1 MPRSPTQIAQQVVK
15 MDPQGSR
22 AHTPSQMPTS
32 SSKYYHPY
40 FTPAELEYL
49 SEKQRGK
56 QSVTQEEKVRQSACS
71 FLETIGARVGL

>member
-1 MPRSPTQIAQQVVK
+1 MPRSTDARGGRTK
-15 MDPQGSR
+15 DPQGSSK
-22 AHTPSQMPTS
+22 AHTPSQMPAS

-40 FTPAELEYL
+40 FTPAEIEYL

-56 QSVTQEEKVRQSACS
+56 QSVTQEEKVRQSACT

>member
-1 MPRSPTQIAQQVVK
+1 

-22 AHTPSQMPTS
+22 GHTPSQMPTS

-40 FTPAELEYL
+40 FSPAELEYL

-56 QSVTQEEKVRQSACS
+56 QSVTQEEKVRQTACT